1 MEGPTKGFKLYFHP
15 GSMLNVFI
23 IGNLRYVMSGVWYVT
38 CTKSESRR
46 FWIKLSSSDKHNTTV
61 AISISKINIYSIP
74 FRNARKKQVF
84 SDAHFLSQTLECF
97 YVFQSCNAKVFQE
110 SCLPKIEE
118 MFYLWFL
125 FSWITFD
132 CNINC

>member
-1 MEGPTKGFKLYFHP
+1 MKGPTKGFKLYFQP
-15 GSMLNVFI
+15 GSLLNVFI
-23 IGNLRYVMSGVWYVT
+23 IGNLQYVMSRVWYVT
-38 CTKSESRR
+38 CTEYESRR
-46 FWIKLSSSDKHNTTV
+46 CWMKLGSSDKHNTTV
-61 AISISKINIYSIP
+61 AISISKINIYFIP

-84 SDAHFLSQTLECF
+84 SDAHFLSQTLICF

-110 SCLPKIEE
+110 SCRPEIEG
-118 MFYLWFL
+118 MFYLWFF